1 MTDDHP
7 WERHPSA
14 LACFDICLVSEI
26 LSELH
31 DFRSAPGIHPAL
43 RERGGGVGLATVD
56 RDLVLMETGDVDVL
70 TCDDG
75 EAVYFRCPRQ
85 RHHHHVCRSC
95 GYAIEITVP
104 AAERW
109 ADAQVERLLAL
120 DGRYTWAGTWLV
132 RHTAPPDLESL
143 VTDLHAVNSGLLDA
157 GFGSALLCTVIC
169 FTGGARWR
177 WCTCTNGAPGTP
189 SHLWKANVGTTPGN
203 CRWVPGSAPTCGRNR
218 TVPLVPPLRCARP
231 VAPAERPFGPSTIEP
246 ACQRDA

>member
-1 MTDDHP
+1 VTDDHP

-169 FTGGARWR
+169 FTGGARPLALVYLYKRGTWYPFAPLEGKR
-177 WCTCTNGAPGTP
+177 RDNARELQVGAGLGSDLRTEPDRPAGSP
-189 SHLWKANVGTTPGN
+189 STVRPA
-203 CRWVPGSAPTCGRNR
+203 CSTCGEALWALNH
-218 TVPLVPPLRCARP
+218 
-231 VAPAERPFGPSTIEP
+231 
-246 ACQRDA
+246 